1 MFSAQAKH
9 KTEDSKNGNA
19 FDSLLGDD
27 SSSSGAF
34 TKGKPKKNGKT
45 DWMQNGNPYDSDSD
59 DLVAKPKIKEK
70 TIVPKQSA
78 PSNKP
83 QFDFSDSDSS
93 DGGKVALGSSDGE
106 FIPGKKK
113 GPIKK
118 TLPGIKKKTAFKKAP
133 TTVKVS
139 KNFYVSKNSSLYH

>member
-9 KTEDSKNGNA
+9 KKEDSKNGNA

-34 TKGKPKKNGKT
+34 PKGKPKKNGNT

-78 PSNKP
+78 PSKKP

-93 DGGKVALGSSDGE
+93 DGGKVALSSSEDE

-118 TLPGIKKKTAFKKAP
+118 TLPDIKKKTAFKKAP
-133 TTVKVS
+133 TTVKVC
-139 KNFYVSKNSSLYH
+139 K